1 MEIIENGVNV
11 EAFIPKE
18 REGSMRRMVF
28 ITVARLTKRK
38 GLQTLL
44 HAFGEA
50 VRMGHRPLELWLV
63 GDGEERSFLQAEAKR
78 LGVDG
83 QVKFLGQVDH
93 EKIAELYQQAQ
104 VFVLPSKNEG
114 MSNAVLEALA
124 SGLPLVV
131 SGTGGMQEIVEEGK
145 NGFFVNSDDTP
156 SFSEKLLL
164 LAEDS
169 GLREAL
175 GKESRRRAEERSW
188 KRVADEFLRVVR
200 V

>member
-1 MEIIENGVNV
+1 
-11 EAFIPKE
+11 
-18 REGSMRRMVF
+18 MRRMVF

-145 NGFFVNSDDTP
+145 NGFFVNPDDTP